1 LIDLALTSEQ
11 ETLRESFSALFERSA
26 GLDLVRQVED
36 LGFSPRLW
44 QQVGSLGAVDMAVPE
59 RSGGG
64 GAGLV
69 DAALVAELAGRHLAP
84 VPIFESVVANR
95 LLARL
100 ADEETE
106 ASGLAAE
113 ILERV
118 LASGLVTTIALHP
131 AQAGLL
137 RWVPGGAV
145 ADVVL
150 AADGPSVVA
159 IEGAAP
165 GVALANLGSLPVAHR
180 GFDRPRR
187 VGSGSRTVAAWA
199 ESVDEWRVLAA
210 AWLDGAGR
218 RSLELAVA
226 YTSERKAFGVPIASY
241 QSVAHRLADL
251 ATALDGADLLHRK
264 AAWAAD
270 TRSDRAHE
278 LALMAFAFSSETA
291 EAAASEALH
300 FHGGYGFML
309 EYDIQL
315 YLRKIKAVALQAGP
329 QAALL
334 QSLADEL
341 WGTPTRPTSE
351 RN

>member
-1 LIDLALTSEQ
+1 MIDLALTSEQ
-11 ETLRESFSALFERSA
+11 ETLRGSFSALFERSA

-36 LGFSPRLW
+36 LGFSPQLW
-44 QQVGSLGAVDMAVPE
+44 TQITSLGAVDMAVPE
-59 RSGGG
+59 KSGGG
-64 GAGLV
+64 GAGLA
-69 DAALVAELAGRHLAP
+69 DAVLVAELAGRHLAP
-84 VPIFESVVANR
+84 VPIVESVVANR

-100 ADEETE
+100 AEGETE
-106 ASGLAAE
+106 ASGSAAE
-113 ILERV
+113 ILDRV
-118 LASGLVTTIALHP
+118 LASGVVTTISLHP
-131 AQAGLL
+131 ARAGLL

-150 AADGPSVVA
+150 AADGPSVAA
-159 IEGAAP
+159 IEGGAP
-165 GVALANLGSLPVAHR
+165 GVALANLGSLPVAHVGLDGAR
-180 GFDRPRR
+180 LLRS
-187 VGSGSRTVAAWA
+187 GSGTAAAWTDA
-199 ESVDEWRVLAA
+199 VDEWCVLTA
-210 AWLDGAGR
+210 AWLDGAAR

-226 YTSERKAFGVPIASY
+226 YTCERKAFGVPIASY
-241 QSVAHRLADL
+241 QSVAHGLADL

-270 TRSDRAHE
+270 TRSGRSHE

-291 EAAASEALH
+291 EAAATEALH

-341 WGTPTRPTSE
+341 WERPTRPMSE
-351 RN
+351 GN